1 MYVYTCAGTQ
11 LVKPLSLEEYS
22 QTPPL
27 MRAGRHPTRDRLR
40 GEPGLAKKGDQ
51 KMGLLE
57 LCCFEKRVVI
67 HIDIYIYVCVNMY
80 VCAYVRRYVCM
91 HVHTYIHTYT
101 YNYAGVELFLVPT

>member
-67 HIDIYIYVCVNMY
+67 HIDIYIYMCV
-80 VCAYVRRYVCM
+80 
-91 HVHTYIHTYT
+91 
-101 YNYAGVELFLVPT
+101 

>member
-1 MYVYTCAGTQ
+1 MYVCMYVCVYIYVCMYVCINMYLYIYMYVYTYAGTQ

-22 QTPPL
+22 LTPPL

-67 HIDIYIYVCVNMY
+67 HNIYIYVCV
-80 VCAYVRRYVCM
+80 CEYVCM
-91 HVHTYIHTYT
+91 CVRT
-101 YNYAGVELFLVPT
+101 